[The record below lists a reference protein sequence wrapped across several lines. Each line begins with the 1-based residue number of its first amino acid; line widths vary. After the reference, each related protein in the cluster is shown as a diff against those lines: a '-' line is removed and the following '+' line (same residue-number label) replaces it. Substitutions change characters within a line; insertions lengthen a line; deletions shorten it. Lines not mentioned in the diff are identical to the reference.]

1 MKYLHIVPG
10 ADDVANG
17 MARVAR
23 LLAKEQGDA
32 EVVDL
37 SAVSGQSLAVSEGRE
52 SLGFVESLEEVWVH
66 GMWLPKEWAICRR
79 VIKAG
84 KRLVRMTHGSLSP
97 VYLKNQ
103 SPIKKRLVGP
113 IERYWLR
120 KADRIVATCDAEK
133 EWIEAYLGK
142 KCPEIAVEDI
152 KRFFDFS
159 RKERIGRVEERG
171 NFISRVER
179 VDRVEGDGLEFR
191 VSGSE
196 LGEELAVSGQG
207 IRPLRVLATH
217 RDASKPSD
225 REAEL
230 AVSGD
235 GCNSELDTRN
245 RELHVL
251 YLGRRHPL
259 KGVEY
264 LGKAVDEINDDS
276 RSRESKLN
284 SGIGNLSYE
293 EDLSIHCSTSTSNFD
308 AKRIDLR
315 IVSGAKGE
323 ELEKVWE
330 WCDVL
335 VLPTLSENFGLVV
348 AEALERGKRVIT
360 TDGAPVWESSS
371 RSYESKLNSGVGNSV
386 DERDLPVRCSTSTSD
401 FDSNILSG
409 HGGRLLYLKGYRDGS
424 DAKRVELLRDA
435 LEMMV

>member
-37 SAVSGQSLAVSEGRE
+37 NRGKWGTGNGELGMGSGKGEEFG
-52 SLGFVESLEEVWVH
+52 VESLEEVWVH

-97 VYLKNQ
+97 VYLKQ
-103 SPIKKRLVGP
+103 QGRWKKRLVGP

-120 KADRIVATCDAEK
+120 RADRIVATCDAEK
-133 EWIEAYLGK
+133 AWIEAYLGK
-142 KCPEIAVEDI
+142 KCPEIVVEDI
-152 KRFFDFS
+152 KRFFDLKGK
-159 RKERIGRVEERG
+159 RGIGNGERG
-171 NFISRVER
+171 SGKWEKGRECGE
-179 VDRVEGDGLEFR
+179 VDFNNKKL
-191 VSGSE
+191 
-196 LGEELAVSGQG
+196 
-207 IRPLRVLATH
+207 
-217 RDASKPSD
+217 
-225 REAEL
+225 
-230 AVSGD
+230 
-235 GCNSELDTRN
+235 N
-245 RELHVL
+245 VL

-264 LGKAVDEINDDS
+264 LERAVREIS
-276 RSRESKLN
+276 ARSTRSTRLN
-284 SGIGNLSYE
+284 IEL
-293 EDLSIHCSTSTSNFD
+293 
-308 AKRIDLR
+308 K
-315 IVSGAKGE
+315 IVSNAFGE

-360 TDGAPVWESSS
+360 TDGAPAWGEMGNGELGRYPPSEASPRSGCPS
-371 RSYESKLNSGVGNSV
+371 RGGNGEDVG
-386 DERDLPVRCSTSTSD
+386 ERLV
-401 FDSNILSG
+401 
-409 HGGRLLYLKGYRDGS
+409 YLKGFRDGS
-424 DAKRVELLRDA
+424 DEERIRLLKDV
-435 LEMMV
+435 LMVMV

>member
-37 SAVSGQSLAVSEGRE
+37 NRGKWGTGNGELGMGSGKREDGRIEG
-52 SLGFVESLEEVWVH
+52 LEEVWVH

-103 SPIKKRLVGP
+103 SPIKKWLVGP

-133 EWIEAYLGK
+133 AWVEAYLGK
-142 KCPEIAVEDI
+142 KCPEIVVEDI
-152 KRFFDFS
+152 KRFFDLNG
-159 RKERIGRVEERG
+159 ERIPRRVKRG
-171 NFISRVER
+171 VA
-179 VDRVEGDGLEFR
+179 EGDALAG
-191 VSGSE
+191 VGMGN
-196 LGEELAVSGQG
+196 GEKDE
-207 IRPLRVLATH
+207 
-217 RDASKPSD
+217 
-225 REAEL
+225 
-230 AVSGD
+230 
-235 GCNSELDTRN
+235 NSNNKKLN
-245 RELHVL
+245 VL

-264 LGKAVDEINDDS
+264 LERAVREIS
-276 RSRESKLN
+276 ARSTRSTRLN
-284 SGIGNLSYE
+284 IEL
-293 EDLSIHCSTSTSNFD
+293 
-308 AKRIDLR
+308 K
-315 IVSGAKGE
+315 IVSNAFGE

-360 TDGAPVWESSS
+360 TDGAPVWGEMGKN
-371 RSYESKLNSGVGNSV
+371 R
-386 DERDLPVRCSTSTSD
+386 DERRGKWEEKSEKREDVGD
-401 FDSNILSG
+401 
-409 HGGRLLYLKGYRDGS
+409 RLVYLNGFRDGS
-424 DAKRVELLRDA
+424 DAERVRLLKDA
-435 LEMMV
+435 LMMMV

>member
-10 ADDVANG
+10 ANDVANG

-37 SAVSGQSLAVSEGRE
+37 SAVSGQSLAVSEGSE

-103 SPIKKRLVGP
+103 SPIKKWLVGP

-133 EWIEAYLGK
+133 AWIEAYLGK

-159 RKERIGRVEERG
+159 RKERKDRKENEGNGSKQEIG
-171 NFISRVER
+171 NKK
-179 VDRVEGDGLEFR
+179 L
-191 VSGSE
+191 
-196 LGEELAVSGQG
+196 
-207 IRPLRVLATH
+207 
-217 RDASKPSD
+217 
-225 REAEL
+225 
-230 AVSGD
+230 
-235 GCNSELDTRN
+235 N
-245 RELHVL
+245 VL

-264 LGKAVDEINDDS
+264 LERAVKELGV
-276 RSRESKLN
+276 RSQ
-284 SGIGNLSYE
+284 G
-293 EDLSIHCSTSTSNFD
+293 
-308 AKRIDLR
+308 
-315 IVSGAKGE
+315 
-323 ELEKVWE
+323 
-330 WCDVL
+330 
-335 VLPTLSENFGLVV
+335 
-348 AEALERGKRVIT
+348 
-360 TDGAPVWESSS
+360 
-371 RSYESKLNSGVGNSV
+371 
-386 DERDLPVRCSTSTSD
+386 
-401 FDSNILSG
+401 
-409 HGGRLLYLKGYRDGS
+409 
-424 DAKRVELLRDA
+424 
-435 LEMMV
+435 

>member
-10 ADDVANG
+10 ANDVANG

-37 SAVSGQSLAVSEGRE
+37 SAVSGQSLAVSEGSE

-103 SPIKKRLVGP
+103 SPIKKWLVGP

-133 EWIEAYLGK
+133 AWIEAYLGK

-159 RKERIGRVEERG
+159 RKERKDRKENEGNGSKQEIG
-171 NFISRVER
+171 NKK
-179 VDRVEGDGLEFR
+179 L
-191 VSGSE
+191 
-196 LGEELAVSGQG
+196 
-207 IRPLRVLATH
+207 
-217 RDASKPSD
+217 
-225 REAEL
+225 
-230 AVSGD
+230 
-235 GCNSELDTRN
+235 N
-245 RELHVL
+245 VL

-264 LGKAVDEINDDS
+264 LERAVKELGV
-276 RSRESKLN
+276 RSQGLGGRDVENNSKLETR
-284 SGIGNLSYE
+284 NLE
-293 EDLSIHCSTSTSNFD
+293 L
-308 AKRIDLR
+308 K
-315 IVSGAKGE
+315 IVSNAFGE

-360 TDGAPVWESSS
+360 TDGAPAWESLVVSDQS
-371 RSYESKLNSGVGNSV
+371 LVVSDQGVGV
-386 DERDLPVRCSTSTSD
+386 RGDELV
-401 FDSNILSG
+401 
-409 HGGRLLYLKGYRDGS
+409 YLKGFRDGS
-424 DAKRVELLRDA
+424 ETERVRLLKDA
-435 LEMMV
+435 LMMMV

>member
-1 MKYLHIVPG
+1 MAREGFGRMKYLHIVPG

-37 SAVSGQSLAVSEGRE
+37 NNGKRGTGNGELGMGSGKGEEFG
-52 SLGFVESLEEVWVH
+52 VESLEEVWVH
-66 GMWLPKEWAICRR
+66 GMWLPREWAICRR

-103 SPIKKRLVGP
+103 SPIKKCLVGP

-120 KADRIVATCDAEK
+120 KAARIVATCDAEK
-133 EWIEAYLGK
+133 AWIEAYLGK

-152 KRFFDFS
+152 KRFFKLGVRS
-159 RKERIGRVEERG
+159 Q
-171 NFISRVER
+171 
-179 VDRVEGDGLEFR
+179 
-191 VSGSE
+191 E
-196 LGEELAVSGQG
+196 LGVRG
-207 IRPLRVLATH
+207 LREN
-217 RDASKPSD
+217 SK
-225 REAEL
+225 
-230 AVSGD
+230 
-235 GCNSELDTRN
+235 
-245 RELHVL
+245 LHVL

-264 LGKAVDEINDDS
+264 LERAVREIS
-276 RSRESKLN
+276 TRSTRSTRLN
-284 SGIGNLSYE
+284 IEL
-293 EDLSIHCSTSTSNFD
+293 
-308 AKRIDLR
+308 K
-315 IVSGAKGE
+315 IVSNAFGE

-360 TDGAPVWESSS
+360 TDGAPAWGELGNGEWGRYPPSEASPRSGCPSRGGNWED
-371 RSYESKLNSGVGNSV
+371 VGDRV
-386 DERDLPVRCSTSTSD
+386 V
-401 FDSNILSG
+401 
-409 HGGRLLYLKGYRDGS
+409 YLKGFRGGS
-424 DAKRVELLRDA
+424 DAERVRLLKDA
-435 LEMMV
+435 LMMMV